1 MVAVKEKENVIYI
14 KFSSRVWWALRKKF
28 IQSMPSRVTENYLA
42 GILNIAAS
50 TAKLT
55 IIPPLKKMGLIDSEG
70 KPTERAI
77 RWRDDEQYPGVCAE
91 IRKELY
97 PQELLDTFSGQ
108 DAPRSSVENWFA
120 RTTGVGESASQKMA
134 SFYLLLTEANPAKQE
149 NTSNTA
155 KAPKPP
161 QATSQ
166 ASRSRTAPAKTVT
179 TEKSNGTAHE
189 PLPKEQMQNIQPKPP
204 QNGYSITPTLHIDVQ
219 IHIPPDASPQQI
231 DSIFSSMA
239 KHLYKG
245 HSVNE

>member
-1 MVAVKEKENVIYI
+1 MVVVKEKENVIYT
-14 KFSSRVWWALRKKF
+14 KFSERIWWALRKKF
-28 IQSMPSRVTENYLA
+28 SQTIPSRVTENYLA
-42 GILNIAAS
+42 GILGIAAN

-77 RWRDDEQYPGVCAE
+77 RWRDDEHYPDVCAE
-91 IRKELY
+91 IRNALY

-108 DAPRSSVENWFA
+108 DAPRGSVESWFA

-149 NTSNTA
+149 NTSNTT
-155 KAPKPP
+155 KAPKSPNT
-161 QATSQ
+161 TSQ
-166 ASRSRTAPAKTVT
+166 ASRSRVASGKKDT
-179 TEKSNGTAHE
+179 TEKSNGNTHE
-189 PLPKEQMQNIQPKPP
+189 PVQTKSTESIKPQPP
-204 QNGYSITPTLHIDVQ
+204 QNGYSITPTLHIDIQ
-219 IHIPPDASPQQI
+219 IHIPPDATPQQI

-245 HSVNE
+245 NGVNE